1 MEDWRFQGNIIME
14 YNEFYPYYLDYLPE
28 GLSSNE
34 ELTTYLSTDKILEQ
48 YAMFLFMTL
57 PSPRTEYYAS

>member
-1 MEDWRFQGNIIME
+1 ME

-34 ELTTYLSTDKILEQ
+34 ELTAYLSTDKILEQ
-48 YAMFLFMTL
+48 YA
-57 PSPRTEYYAS
+57 